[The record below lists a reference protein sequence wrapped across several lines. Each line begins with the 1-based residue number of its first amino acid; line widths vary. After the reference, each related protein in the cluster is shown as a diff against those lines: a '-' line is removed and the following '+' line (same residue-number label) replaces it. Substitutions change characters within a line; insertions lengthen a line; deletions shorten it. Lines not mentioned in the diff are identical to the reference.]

1 MKAVIGNGL
10 IGQHVQRIVE
20 PDHVFTSTNIDQLG
34 DYDTVYCAAPTS
46 NRIWATQNEQQDLDN
61 INQLIE
67 TIGQAEIGRFVLF
80 STCDTQIKPYS
91 AYGKNRLWLET
102 FVSSNYSDYTILR
115 LPMIVHKT
123 ITKNILWDICNQ
135 SEWIHKINPNSML
148 QWFDLDQ
155 LSHVLDTQEPILNVC
170 SEPILCKDIIQEF
183 APELLDQ
190 LDYSQKGES
199 YNLQPYGYTQAEIF
213 NSMKIYL
220 NTLHKKEL

>member
-10 IGQHVQRIVE
+10 IGQHIQRIVE

-34 DYDTVYCAAPTS
+34 DYDTVYCAAPTG
-46 NRIWATQNEQQDLDN
+46 NRIWVTQNEQQDLDN
-61 INQLIE
+61 INNLIE
-67 TIGQAEIGRFVLF
+67 TIGQVEIRRFVLF
-80 STCDTQIKPYS
+80 STCDTQIKPHS
-91 AYGKNRLWLET
+91 AYGKNRQYLET
-102 FVSSNYSDYTILR
+102 FVSSNYSDSTIFR

-123 ITKNILWDICNQ
+123 ITKNILWDIRNQ
-135 SEWIHKINPNSML
+135 SEWTNKINPNSML

-170 SEPILCKDIIQEF
+170 SEPILCKDIVQEF

-190 LDYSQKGES
+190 LDYSQKGEFC
-199 YNLQPYGYTQAEIF
+199 NLHPYGYTQAEIF

>member
-10 IGQHVQRIVE
+10 IGQHVQRIIE
-20 PDHVFTSTNIDQLG
+20 PDHVFTSTNIDHFG
-34 DYDTVYCAAPTS
+34 DYDIVYCAAPTG
-46 NRIWATQNEQQDLDN
+46 NRIWVAQNEKQDLDN
-61 INQLIE
+61 INRLIG
-67 TIGQAEIGRFVLF
+67 TIEQAEIGRFVLF
-80 STCDTQIKPYS
+80 STCDTQINPHT

-102 FVSSNYSDYTILR
+102 FVSSNYSNYTILR
-115 LPMIVHKT
+115 LPLIVHKT

-155 LSHVLDTQEPILNVC
+155 LSHVLNTQEPILNVC

-199 YNLQPYGYTQAEIF
+199 YNLQPYGYTQTEIF